1 MKILIIVDTMGTGGK
16 ERRLLELLK
25 GLVGYEKVLC
35 ELVIL
40 SDIVEYKELHQI
52 NLPIHLIKRNRR
64 IDVSVY
70 KKIYRIIKQFE
81 PDIIQSWSSFVS
93 LYVFPIAKLLN
104 IIFVNAMIA
113 DAPADLK
120 SFSPRWMRSR
130 LTFPFSDAIV
140 ANSQAGLI
148 AYNAPRNK
156 SYCIHNGIDLK
167 RFHHLKDEKDIKK
180 KLGITTK
187 YVVGMVGSFRGAKDY
202 RTYIEA
208 AKQVLCVRRD
218 ITFLA
223 IGEGRDLPLFQK
235 DIDEQFTNFII
246 FTGRQEA
253 VESIVNLFAIGIL
266 MTDSSVHGEGISN
279 AIIEYMALGKPVIAT
294 DTGGTTE
301 LVVEGVTGI
310 ISPQRDSRKLA
321 ENILYLLNHQGVA
334 EQMGKNGKDRIEKN
348 FSIDEMTKKFIE
360 LYANL
365 LGKSHHVPLNNS
377 MLPS

>member
-25 GLVGYEKVLC
+25 GLVEYEKVLC

-40 SDIVEYKELHQI
+40 SEIVEYKELHQI
-52 NLPIHLIKRNRR
+52 SLPIHFIKRHRR
-64 IDVSVY
+64 IDFSVY
-70 KKIYRIIKQFE
+70 KKLYHIIRQFE

-93 LYVFPIAKLLN
+93 LYVFPIAQLLN
-104 IIFVNAMIA
+104 IKFVNAMIA

-120 SFSPRWMRSR
+120 IFSSRWMRSR

-167 RFHHLKDEKDIKK
+167 RFHHLKDENDIRK
-180 KLGITTK
+180 KLGINTK

-202 RTYIEA
+202 GTYVAA
-208 AKQVLCVRRD
+208 AKQVLSVRKD

-223 IGEGRDLPLFQK
+223 IGEGKDLPMYQK
-235 DIDEQFTNFII
+235 EIDEQFRNFII
-246 FTGRQEA
+246 FTGRQA
-253 VESIVNLFAIGIL
+253 DVESIVDLFAIGIL
-266 MTDSSVHGEGISN
+266 MTDSRVHGEGISN

-321 ENILYLLNHQGVA
+321 ENILYLLNHQGIA

-348 FSIDEMTKKFIE
+348 FSIDEMTKKFID
-360 LYANL
+360 LYGTL
-365 LGKSHHVPLNNS
+365 LAKSHHVPLHQS